1 MLRDSEDAGEN
12 TEFTAPRDPVGVT
25 ASSVKPAIDFESQGY
40 RDMIGRSLLN
50 KGINVRLKRAIEKA
64 KTANLLLLLIL
75 EAPLPKVLVQYLF
88 IFKVTLIGRM
98 NRSSLCLRFQ
108 KIVRFI

>member
-40 RDMIGRSLLN
+40 RDMIG
-50 KGINVRLKRAIEKA
+50 G
-64 KTANLLLLLIL
+64 
-75 EAPLPKVLVQYLF
+75 LF
-88 IFKVTLIGRM
+88 
-98 NRSSLCLRFQ
+98 
-108 KIVRFI
+108 